1 MIFTAKINAY
11 RSIKAGVSGRYSI
24 IPPVG
29 ISVLQEPYSN
39 ILFSYDLVRNLFS
52 YERVALLPAPTS
64 CARSVF
70 PPYKHLATAFS

>member
-11 RSIKAGVSGRYSI
+11 RSIKAGVSGRYSL

-39 ILFSYDLVRNLFS
+39 IKFSYDLVRNLFS
-52 YERVALLPAPTS
+52 YERVALFPAPTE
-64 CARSVF
+64 CANSVL
-70 PPYKHLATAFS
+70 PPKSACAIAFF

>member
-11 RSIKAGVSGRYSI
+11 RSIKAGVSGRYSL

-39 ILFSYDLVRNLFS
+39 IKFSYDLVRNLFS
-52 YERVALLPAPTS
+52 YERVALFPAPTQ
-64 CARSVF
+64 CASNVLLPSF
-70 PPYKHLATAFS
+70 ALITAFC

>member
-11 RSIKAGVSGRYSI
+11 RSIKAGVSGRCSV

-39 ILFSYDLVRNLFS
+39 IKFSYDLVRNLFS
-52 YERVALLPAPTS
+52 YERVALLPAPTAWAS
-64 CARSVF
+64 SVL
-70 PPYKHLATAFS
+70 PPYKALAIAFF